1 MFSKIYLKYDLMNH
15 LMSFNFDKDWREDAA
30 NEVIIEKDKFNV
42 LDVASGTGD
51 LAIAINK
58 AAQAKH
64 KKVYIYAYDFNAD
77 MLDMA
82 RSKFRQEGMVNVK
95 IEIGTAFKI
104 AHKSNSVDVLTSA
117 FALRSF
123 ANVKGDKRGLQKFIS
138 ESYRVL
144 RPGGKVVLLDMAM
157 PDKEYQRSF
166 FKIYSYVMLA
176 MGSFVDRDTYAWLVR
191 TIKSFDKKKLVK
203 DMKSAGFKNIR
214 YRSLK
219 SGIAYLVTADKP

>member
-1 MFSKIYLKYDLMNH
+1 MKSGINSMFSKIYLKYDLMNH

-82 RSKFRQEGMVNVK
+82 RSKFRQEGMVK
-95 IEIGTAFKI
+95 LCRCPDFGIRSKE
-104 AHKSNSVDVLTSA
+104 
-117 FALRSF
+117 LRQCE
-123 ANVKGDKRGLQKFIS
+123 GR
-138 ESYRVL
+138 
-144 RPGGKVVLLDMAM
+144 
-157 PDKEYQRSF
+157 
-166 FKIYSYVMLA
+166 
-176 MGSFVDRDTYAWLVR
+176 
-191 TIKSFDKKKLVK
+191 
-203 DMKSAGFKNIR
+203 
-214 YRSLK
+214 
-219 SGIAYLVTADKP
+219 